1 MSTAHEPAASYHAE
15 QERLTQDLYKQLDV
29 LTAVDST
36 GLTHGAYVNATT
48 EILNMDGDVRVYLQ
62 ALIKGLTD
70 ETLFDHSPRFMLAI
84 VKVVHENGGTL
95 DLTGDSLDTAE
106 ELLEV
111 LQCHYTHLG
120 KPLVSRLATEAT
132 KIVHHVLTSPDRGML
147 ASIFKERRF
156 TTLDALL
163 DYTATQQS
171 LAVPL
176 RNGAL

>member
-1 MSTAHEPAASYHAE
+1 MSATREPAASYHVE
-15 QERLTQDLYKQLDV
+15 QERLTQDLYKHV
-29 LTAVDST
+29 NDSA
-36 GLTHGAYVNATT
+36 GITHVTYVNVTT

-95 DLTGDSLDTAE
+95 DLTGEALDAAE
-106 ELLEV
+106 ELLKA
-111 LQCHYTHLG
+111 LQCHYTHLS
-120 KPLVSRLATEAT
+120 KQPVSRLGAEAA
-132 KIVHHVLTSPDRGML
+132 KIVHHVLTSPDRSML

-156 TTLDALL
+156 TSLDAFL